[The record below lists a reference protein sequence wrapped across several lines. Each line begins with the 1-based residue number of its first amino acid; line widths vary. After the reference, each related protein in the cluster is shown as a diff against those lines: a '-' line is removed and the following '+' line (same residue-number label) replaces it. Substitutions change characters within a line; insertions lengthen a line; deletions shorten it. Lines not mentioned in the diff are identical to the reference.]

1 MYVHQKK
8 INIWRLVLL
17 IESSQVPKDTATDK
31 NIHLQVYRLVV
42 ISINVKPSESV
53 WFVQY
58 RVHVF
63 VHTCLNAI
71 QWQKLWA
78 IFMQFKTLLVSYP
91 WKLVDWTDHRNMTK
105 KSWNRRKHQTKIF
118 LTGYLTYK
126 YYI

>member
-53 WFVQY
+53 
-58 RVHVF
+58 
-63 VHTCLNAI
+63 
-71 QWQKLWA
+71 
-78 IFMQFKTLLVSYP
+78 
-91 WKLVDWTDHRNMTK
+91 
-105 KSWNRRKHQTKIF
+105 
-118 LTGYLTYK
+118 
-126 YYI
+126 